1 MAAHP
6 CRSDRPFR
14 AAEATEVLGGVWA
27 GQLESV
33 GVDVLAR
40 RVTLSIVVVDGSRP
54 AGAEVSAHQVVFH
67 DVSSFR
73 WFDSVEGPWLRVE
86 AAEIY
91 AERVA
96 GRHRVSVW
104 LNDDDNQL
112 VIDAAEVTLDGV
124 AVLPRDPAAADPAPG
139 GAPDPLPGAL
149 TGLWG
154 GRFESVHLDLPSK
167 RASLSL
173 LVEPGDDDPD
183 ADLVPH
189 LLILQ
194 EVSDLR
200 LLSDGGRLHGE
211 AFIDEIRGRADGD
224 GYRFDFVFESTGDR
238 LGVHCA
244 SALADFEEITL

>member
-1 MAAHP
+1 M
-6 CRSDRPFR
+6 
-14 AAEATEVLGGVWA
+14 LGGVWA
-27 GQLESV
+27 GQVESLR
-33 GVDVLAR
+33 VDVLAR

-67 DVSSFR
+67 GVSSFR

-104 LNDDDNQL
+104 LNDDDNRL
-112 VIDAAEVTLDGV
+112 VVEAAEVTLDGV
-124 AVLPRDPAAADPAPG
+124 AVLPRDPAAAAPVPAA
-139 GAPDPLPGAL
+139 APDALPGAL
-149 TGLWG
+149 KGLWG
-154 GRFESVHLDLPSK
+154 GRFESVHMDLPSK
-167 RASLSL
+167 RVSLSL
-173 LVEPGDDDPD
+173 LSGPEDGDPM

-189 LLILQ
+189 LVVLQ

-200 LLSDGGRLHGE
+200 FTADGEGPRGE
-211 AFIDEIRGRADGD
+211 AFVGEIRGRADED
-224 GYRFDFVFESTGDR
+224 GYRLDFVFDSPGDR

-244 SALADFEEITL
+244 SVVADFEKPGL